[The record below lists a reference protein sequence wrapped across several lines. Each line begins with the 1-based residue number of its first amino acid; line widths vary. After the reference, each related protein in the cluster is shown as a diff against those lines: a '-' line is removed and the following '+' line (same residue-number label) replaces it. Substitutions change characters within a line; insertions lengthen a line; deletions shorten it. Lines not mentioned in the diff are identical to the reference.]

1 MSPHEIIVR
10 NLNYINSASYNS
22 TSEIMLPFVGKSR
35 ENTDGVKPCSAKAS
49 DTKLIF
55 AAGNVFSM

>member
-1 MSPHEIIVR
+1 MSPHEIMAR
-10 NLNYINSASYNS
+10 NLHYINSASNS
-22 TSEIMLPFVGKSR
+22 TTEIMLPFVGKSR
-35 ENTDGVKPCSAKAS
+35 EKTDGVKPCSAKAS

>member
-1 MSPHEIIVR
+1 MKLWLETFIT
-10 NLNYINSASYNS
+10 YINSASYS
-22 TSEIMLPFVGKSR
+22 FTTEIMLPFVGKSR
-35 ENTDGVKPCSAKAS
+35 EKTDGVKPCSAKAS

>member
-1 MSPHEIIVR
+1 MKLWLETFIILIQLH
-10 NLNYINSASYNS
+10 NP
-22 TSEIMLPFVGKSR
+22 TTEIMLPFVGKSR
-35 ENTDGVKPCSAKAS
+35 EKTDGVKPCSAKAS